1 MEGAPATRPSIGPD
15 TVQQTIE
22 RLTAKHAGQEE
33 RIRRGVEQVAQR
45 WWPEDGDAEAFAAFC
60 EQSFLADPDGARRRL
75 PADRDL
81 QEQIDGRIHE
91 IRREVLTPIDLDTGE
106 ISPLDRLFADF
117 DLAPHI
123 DDDLFKTK
131 VAFFALLN
139 FPVHTLAGA
148 AGAGGRLGPRDLGA
162 LADDGPVR
170 PAPARGR
177 GPGGH
182 PRARSRRSTTS
193 PATTSGWTACSAP
206 QQTESASS
214 PKGCG

>member
-1 MEGAPATRPSIGPD
+1 MEGALASRPSIGPD

-33 RIRRGVEQVAQR
+33 RIRRGVTQAAQR
-45 WWPEDGDAEAFAAFC
+45 WWPQDGDAEAFTAFC
-60 EQSFLADPDGARRRL
+60 EQSFLADPEALAAAFRQVES
-75 PADRDL
+75 L

-106 ISPLDRLFADF
+106 ISSLDRLFADF

-139 FPVHTLAGA
+139 
-148 AGAGGRLGPRDLGA
+148 
-162 LADDGPVR
+162 
-170 PAPARGR
+170 
-177 GPGGH
+177 
-182 PRARSRRSTTS
+182 
-193 PATTSGWTACSAP
+193 
-206 QQTESASS
+206 
-214 PKGCG
+214 